1 MEEKLIRILIVEDNP
16 GDARLIQEF
25 LKDAKAVQFDT
36 VHVERLAD
44 AIGKLDDEH
53 FDVPLLDLRLPDSQG
68 IGTFDRIHEKAPRIP
83 VVVLTGL
90 VDETIAVSAVTHG
103 AQDYL
108 VKGQV
113 DGDDLARSI
122 RYAIARQ
129 STQAEAVTEPTSRS
143 RGRVL
148 AFIGAKG
155 GSGTT
160 TVALNVAGAIAKLGK
175 SVIAAEL
182 RSCYGTFSTQLART
196 PTGGVA
202 DLLTLDPQAIDER
215 QISHNLANLAFKVR
229 VLFGPQTP
237 EEFGEMTP
245 QHAETLTERLAD
257 MADFVVIDLPC
268 HPCPESRA
276 TLAHCDSVVLVVE
289 RESSAIASAKV
300 MFDLL
305 KSWDIATK
313 QIGLAFVNRSGSAT
327 TANPRELSAQL
338 GCGVIG
344 AVVQAT
350 ESCTDAMRT
359 GVPLTVAEPDSAAA
373 ASFSDIAARLSAD
386 VVSPTIF

>member
-16 GDARLIQEF
+16 GDARLIQES
-25 LKDAKAVQFDT
+25 LKDAKAAEFDT

-44 AIGKLDDEH
+44 AIGKLQDEH
-53 FDVPLLDLRLPDSQG
+53 FDAALLDLRLPDSQG
-68 IGTFDRIHEKAPRIP
+68 IDTFDRVHEKAPQIP

-90 VDETIAVSAVTHG
+90 VDETVAVSAVAHG

-129 STQAEAVTEPTSRS
+129 SAQVGAVTEAASRG

-155 GSGTT
+155 GTGTT
-160 TVALNVAGAIAKLGK
+160 TVALNVASAIAKMGK

-196 PTGGVA
+196 PVGGVA
-202 DLLTLDPQAIDER
+202 NLLKLDPQAIDER
-215 QISHNLANLAFKVR
+215 AISHDLVSLAFKVR
-229 VLFGPQTP
+229 VLFGPQTA
-237 EEFGEMTP
+237 EELMEMTP
-245 QHAETLTERLAD
+245 EHAENLTELLAD
-257 MADFVVIDLPC
+257 MADFVVVDLPC

-276 TLAHCDSVVLVVE
+276 TLAHCDFVVIVVE
-289 RESSAIASAKV
+289 REPSAIASAKV
-300 MFDLL
+300 MIDLL

-327 TANPRELSAQL
+327 TANLRELSTQL

-344 AVVQAT
+344 AVMQAT

-359 GVPLTVAEPDSAAA
+359 GVPLTIAEPDSAAA

-386 VVSPTIF
+386 VVSLMTF